1 MSKRSGR
8 EVTNPLALGG
18 AASPDLIH
26 CTALGRFV
34 CPPAQLARPVP
45 HVLAGNVISADFDYE
60 NGGQRD
66 RHPPCPTSG
75 SCRPATITIL
85 PTRNEAWG
93 FFGTMQA
100 AGADPMQAW
109 NAASA
114 MIAAATDASPE
125 GVRDFLDSR
134 YGRHFADDVVDR
146 IGGRAAW
153 ASKRRS
159 KPRSPAG
166 WAGGSTA
173 EPTAKKAFPP
183 GFPT

>member
-1 MSKRSGR
+1 M
-8 EVTNPLALGG
+8 
-18 AASPDLIH
+18 
-26 CTALGRFV
+26 
-34 CPPAQLARPVP
+34 
-45 HVLAGNVISADFDYE
+45 
-60 NGGQRD
+60 
-66 RHPPCPTSG
+66 TS
-75 SCRPATITIL
+75 TTL

-93 FFGTMQA
+93 FFGTMQT

-134 YGRHFADDVVDR
+134 HGRHFADDVA
-146 IGGRAAW
+146 GGLSKGW

-173 EPTAKKAFPP
+173 GPTAMKASPP